1 MQGGGGGDADHG
13 ERPDTESP
21 HIVGPRAHDG
31 AAGVGDLDG
40 VLLNALDGFDVLA
53 IHFSSPDIV
62 SEWSVDHAALGILLS
77 MELIGMAA
85 GSVLLG

>member
-1 MQGGGGGDADHG
+1 MQITVSD
-13 ERPDTESP
+13 RTPDPRISLAR
-21 HIVGPRAHDG
+21 GPMTARQVLAISMC
-31 AAGVGDLDG
+31 